1 MADLVS
7 GAQIR
12 AARGILKWTI
22 ADLEKAASVSS
33 MTLKR
38 MEGKDGVPSSRLE
51 NIQAVYDAFITTGRI
66 RFEGETGV
74 FICTEAIGD
83 HE

>member
-1 MADLVS
+1 MVDLVS

-12 AARGILKWTI
+12 AARGVLKWSI
-22 ADLEKAASVSS
+22 AELEAKSGISS

-38 MEGKDGVPSSRLE
+38 MEGVDVVPSARIE
-51 NIQAVYDAFITTGRI
+51 NIQAVYDAFMSTGRV

-74 FICTEAIGD
+74 FITPETIKT
-83 HE
+83 